1 MPTVSESQVHGH
13 LGRLRALANELEI
26 EADYFRSQITPPVP
40 ISPDDT
46 QPHEPAAL
54 TIPSPPRSEP
64 APVVRRGQARLAVL
78 QALASVA
85 NAVGQLEALA
95 VAIARALDASSHQE
109 HGDV

>member
-40 ISPDDT
+40 ISPDT
-46 QPHEPAAL
+46 QPPEHAAL

-64 APVVRRGQARLAVL
+64 APVVRSGQARLAVL
-78 QALASVA
+78 QALAAVA

-95 VAIARALDASSHQE
+95 VAIARALDASPRPE
-109 HGDV
+109 HKDT

>member
-1 MPTVSESQVHGH
+1 MLNVPESQVHEH
-13 LGRLRALANELEI
+13 LGRLRSLANELEI
-26 EADYFRSQITPPVP
+26 EADYFRSQITPPTP
-40 ISPDDT
+40 SSSDDT
-46 QPHEPAAL
+46 QPPEAAAL

-95 VAIARALDASSHQE
+95 VAIARALDAYSQPE
-109 HGDV
+109 HGDT